1 MTTIIAKATS
11 KGQITLP
18 ASWRKNFK
26 TNQFV
31 LSFDQDSINIK
42 PIDIDQLAKDTNDKI
57 VFNAIRDNEGVGIS
71 AEELQKV
78 LIKING

>member
-31 LSFDQDSINIK
+31 LSFDHDSINIK
-42 PIDIDQLAKDTNDKI
+42 PVDISKIMADSNDKV
-57 VFNAIRDNEGVGIS
+57 VFNAIRDNGGVGIS
-71 AEELQKV
+71 AQDLLKV
-78 LIKING
+78 LNKIDG